1 MKKSVYAL
9 VYEDAN
15 DDTIVFYIGC
25 TNDPDRRQ
33 AEHRRNSLN
42 ETHTEY
48 NTYKYQWIRQLDQHD
63 CAFRLE
69 VIATDVQD
77 DENTE
82 YEYVLK
88 FARYNESQGSGFY
101 EGMPLTN
108 MRAGDFLSEMMRDRT
123 VNTASEIQQ
132 WRQRLAQSQR
142 AVSYERESRDIAQG
156 RTERRTVAN
165 SMVIIT
171 QQKKL
176 EDTLKHL
183 AAQQRQSR
191 REQELAELRQRQR
204 AEWERTGQLLNP
216 RGKGTD
222 KK

>member
-25 TNDPDRRQ
+25 TNDVARRS

-69 VIATDVQD
+69 VIAEDVQD

-88 FARYNESQGSGFY
+88 FARYNESQGYGFY

-123 VNTASEIQQ
+123 VNTAAEIGV
-132 WRQRLAQSQR
+132 WRRRRTESQR
-142 AVSYERESRDIAQG
+142 VTAYERESQDISQG
-156 RTERRTVAN
+156 RDQRRNVAN

-171 QQKKL
+171 QQKRT
-176 EDTLKHL
+176 EEVLKQL
-183 AAQQRQSR
+183 AAQQRRQR
-191 REQELAELRQRQR
+191 REQAVAQARAEQR
-204 AEWERTGQLLNP
+204 AAWEQTGKIL
-216 RGKGTD
+216 GDD

>member
-25 TNDPDRRQ
+25 TNDVTRRS

-69 VIATDVQD
+69 VIAEDVQD

-88 FARYNESQGSGFY
+88 FARYNESQGYGFY

-123 VNTASEIQQ
+123 VNTAAEIGA
-132 WRQRLAQSQR
+132 WRARRSAAQRVTA
-142 AVSYERESRDIAQG
+142 YERESQDISQG
-156 RTERRTVAN
+156 RDQRRNVAN

-171 QQKKL
+171 QQKRT
-176 EDTLKHL
+176 EEVLKQL
-183 AAQQRQSR
+183 AAQQRRQR
-191 REQELAELRQRQR
+191 REQAVAQARAEQR
-204 AEWERTGQLLNP
+204 AAWEQTGKIL
-216 RGKGTD
+216 GDD